1 MSRVEKLWVS
11 LARPGYKR
19 CFIPYFLQ
27 TACKTTRR
35 LKLSPTNN
43 TLPVHSNL
51 GLIRSLYWP
60 SNRLGLRIF
69 TPYPQHQL
77 LLQSYINRR

>member
-19 CFIPYFLQ
+19 SFIPCFLQ

-35 LKLSPTNN
+35 LKFLPTNN

-51 GLIRSLYWP
+51 GLIRSLFGP
-60 SNRLGLRIF
+60 LNRLSFRIF

-77 LLQSYINRR
+77 LL